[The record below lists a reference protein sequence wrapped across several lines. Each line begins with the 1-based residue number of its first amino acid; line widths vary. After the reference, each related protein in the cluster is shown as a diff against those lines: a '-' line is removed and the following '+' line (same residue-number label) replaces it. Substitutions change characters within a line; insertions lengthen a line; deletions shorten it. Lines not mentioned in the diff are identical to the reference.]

1 MEERKKSSTA
11 QVTSPTVRAC
21 WRQNSFG
28 DSSKCDLIQNLPST
42 LWTFLSPKPLTFPE
56 PSEKLSFQNSGTM
69 VGIRPGTPEPSDLSR
84 TFRRTFPEPYLKAYP
99 KPFRQA
105 ETPFKTHDLQNM
117 FNVPALL
124 ERFAMVSLPWLALA
138 KMVIEPIIYISLT
151 QGYGYAELEAEE
163 RESSSD
169 CWRSLLFSSWSMCA
183 SYSRSTTWATT
194 KPLFLS
200 NILVV

>member
-1 MEERKKSSTA
+1 MR
-11 QVTSPTVRAC
+11 PH
-21 WRQNSFG
+21 
-28 DSSKCDLIQNLPST
+28 
-42 LWTFLSPKPLTFPE
+42 PE
-56 PSEKLSFQNSGTM
+56 PSLNFVNLPLPKTSN
-69 VGIRPGTPEPSDLSR
+69 IPGTFGETFLPELRNHGRNTSWNLGTLPSVSDLSR

-105 ETPFKTHDLQNM
+105 ETPFKNHDLQNM

-183 SYSRSTTWATT
+183 SYSRSTT
-194 KPLFLS
+194 
-200 NILVV
+200 